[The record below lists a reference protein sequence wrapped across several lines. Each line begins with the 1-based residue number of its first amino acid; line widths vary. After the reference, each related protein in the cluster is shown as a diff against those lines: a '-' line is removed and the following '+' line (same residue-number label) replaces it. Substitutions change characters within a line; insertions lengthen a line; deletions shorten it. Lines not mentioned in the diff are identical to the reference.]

1 MPQNALPANHSE
13 ISSPDAETRPFSWT
27 RASCVFIGPAL
38 ASLGL
43 DRITKIAA
51 ERHLTFSVP
60 EKVLGEYVRVV
71 LWFNE
76 GAAFGM
82 TFGGKWA
89 HVILSLIAM
98 VVVTYLVWR
107 TPREHSLMLSGFAL
121 ILGGAAGNLWDR
133 LLAGKVT
140 DFIDVGIGSLRWPTF
155 NVADASV
162 VVGVFLIL
170 LTSWRTSRAE
180 QTAKE
185 TTAHPAQT
193 AATEGTPAP

>member
-1 MPQNALPANHSE
+1 
-13 ISSPDAETRPFSWT
+13 
-27 RASCVFIGPAL
+27 
-38 ASLGL
+38 LGL

-51 ERHLTFSVP
+51 ERHLAFSVP
-60 EKVLGEYVRVV
+60 EEVLGEYVRVV

-89 HVILSLIAM
+89 HVVLSLVAM
-98 VVVTYLVWR
+98 VVVAYLVWR
-107 TPREHSLMLSGFAL
+107 TPREHSLTLSGFAL

-140 DFIDVGIGSLRWPTF
+140 DFIDLGIGSLRWPTF

-170 LTSWRTSRAE
+170 LTSWRASRAE
-180 QTAKE
+180 QTEKE
-185 TTAHPAQT
+185 ATAPPGT
-193 AATEGTPAP
+193 ATATERTPAP

>member
-1 MPQNALPANHSE
+1 MDKGVLRVHRSRTGFVGSGSYHQNRRGT
-13 ISSPDAETRPFSWT
+13 SS
-27 RASCVFIGPAL
+27 
-38 ASLGL
+38 
-43 DRITKIAA
+43 
-51 ERHLTFSVP
+51 HLFRSG
-60 EKVLGEYVRVV
+60 EGACEYVRVV

-193 AATEGTPAP
+193 AATEGTPVP